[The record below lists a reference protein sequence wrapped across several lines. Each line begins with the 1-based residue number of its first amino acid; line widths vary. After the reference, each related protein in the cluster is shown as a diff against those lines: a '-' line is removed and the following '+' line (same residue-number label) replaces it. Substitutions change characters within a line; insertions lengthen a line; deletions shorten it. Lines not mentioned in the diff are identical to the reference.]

1 MKRRGRIL
9 YILAL
14 LVFCLSSSCTKKNQ
28 NITGDSS
35 QDTIAASSDSS
46 NIHLRDGSDTLNV
59 DKDSLDAMIRT
70 RDSIASERQPDS
82 IRIVHEKK
90 HQQEPSGDNE
100 KSSNQNGKKT
110 NDKGVKPPTRPSD
123 KNTMHSNRKS
133 DSHRHNTAPLGA
145 GEGSGDESGEGAYSP
160 GPPQATPPIKF
171 PLPHKPR
178 PKGR

>member
-28 NITGDSS
+28 NITGNSS
-35 QDTIAASSDSS
+35 QETITASSDSS
-46 NIHLRDGSDTLNV
+46 NIHLRDGSDTLSV

-82 IRIVHEKK
+82 IRIVNEKK
-90 HQQEPSGDNE
+90 HQQEPSGDNQ
-100 KSSNQNGKKT
+100 KPNNQNAKKA
-110 NDKGVKPPTRPSD
+110 NDKGVKPSTRPSD
-123 KNTMHSNRKS
+123 KQTRPNDRKTNTQRPYG
-133 DSHRHNTAPLGA
+133 APLGG
-145 GEGSGDESGEGAYSP
+145 GEEDGDESGEGSYNL

-178 PKGR
+178 PKG